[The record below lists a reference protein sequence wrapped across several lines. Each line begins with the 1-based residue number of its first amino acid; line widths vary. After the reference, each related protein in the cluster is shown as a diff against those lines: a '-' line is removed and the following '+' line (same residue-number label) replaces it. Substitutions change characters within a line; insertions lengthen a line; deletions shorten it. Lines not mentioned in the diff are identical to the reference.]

1 MEHIAYILPIIL
13 FLTVVTNIIVQVI
26 KSVTWDKIPT
36 NLLALIVAFIVTAG
50 AAAVY
55 ITVMAIAFKWYMV
68 IVCIAIAFCVAFA
81 AMFGFDK
88 LKQMF
93 EQIEGIN
100 TIKEARAMKL
110 NQ

>member
-36 NLLALIVAFIVTAG
+36 NLLALIVAFIVTAC

-55 ITVMAIAFKWYMV
+55 ITVMAITFQWYMV

-110 NQ
+110 NR

>member
-1 MEHIAYILPIIL
+1 MEHITYILPAIF
-13 FLTVVTNIIVQVI
+13 FLMVITNIIVQVV
-26 KSVTWDKIPT
+26 KSATWDKVPT

-55 ITVMAIAFKWYMV
+55 ITTMAITFQWYMV
-68 IVCIAIAFCVAFA
+68 IICIAIAFCVAFA

-93 EQIEGIN
+93 DQINSIGGA
-100 TIKEARAMKL
+100 KAMKR
-110 NQ
+110 NR

>member
-55 ITVMAIAFKWYMV
+55 ITVMAITFHWYMV
-68 IVCIAIAFCVAFA
+68 IICIAIAFCVAFA

-93 EQIEGIN
+93 EQIESIN

-110 NQ
+110 NR